1 MSLNEVVD
9 LSKVSPQQTF
19 LVSQPEKPAPTST
32 IYIKRYTTK
41 NNDETEN
48 HTVIGVHIILAQNDP
63 NGIWKALH
71 VDRGKQKLDPLQ
83 PRVATK
89 SLNIYCDTL
98 EVRGEF
104 CLPEAKV
111 VVYARRINWATP
123 DAAIN
128 TSPLE
133 WRVGKAQNAQGHEA
147 GKNGAHGRNA
157 GSLEIYAAKVEP
169 AGDTRPRL
177 VATGGNGQ
185 HPGAGLDGTDGKSMQ
200 HWSQQI
206 FNASRKG
213 GAVSKATVNFNPAA
227 VYIDYA
233 WSWVIN
239 LGEGKQG
246 DNSFP
251 GDGTNAL
258 APGVPGNAGDGG
270 GLTTNVEALK
280 RCFTNAGGAAGDKER
295 DYRGG
300 SAGTPTS
307 AGKYKLKMFFDVFG
321 TDNAKYDLDKT
332 DSRDSKKG
340 TDAKSQGPSKARGET
355 PKSIVVGASNA
366 WLHPLSVQKALE
378 YARDLFLGGER
389 AETETML
396 ADYAAALALDPPQGS
411 PWGEDSAHRAAAESE
426 VAAML
431 ARLRAH
437 LDYFG
442 NAAGYTPLLSLAS
455 TIKLYGDETQR
466 ALRLLLLAGWV
477 EDREREAK
485 EASAILNDA
494 INAAN
499 QDSQQAA
506 TQVVDAE
513 ARIDSVTGSIKT
525 ITQELGDLSTDL
537 INLRNDLF
545 GKAKNDLQMKAQIR
559 FGIKIAATICQ
570 VIPVGQPVLGAIG
583 KLGDVAA
590 SFVGGKD
597 EDAPDTIS
605 KMGGVLSKAGEA
617 AAKAKKAKEKAE
629 AKKKKKPPKDKD
641 EAKKDAT
648 DWAKVAKGM
657 GTVVSGVAG
666 AMKELQVSEDEV
678 EAELQKLESQSAE
691 WKDLTKR
698 IRELNKRK
706 AEFATQI
713 IDALQSISE
722 GYARISAADSAIL
735 SMQQERSRTE
745 GKLDPEAVGFVR
757 ELGQRARLTLLRY
770 LYLMVKSYETTVFNN
785 ITVDW
790 KLTEITDK
798 INALLAP
805 DGGFDARK
813 LKDHIDLL
821 APLYQK
827 NIDTVRD
834 ELLKD
839 FKINDKTLTLQLGLD
854 DEQTPALIE
863 DLNRTGEAVL
873 DPIFYGLVLPDRQLS
888 RLSDVKLDR
897 LEFDPTGP
905 KLSGTHNL
913 VITLQPAHTG
923 TVRKGY
929 QLYSVYSDEPLNWS
943 WTVMSDGKVEPGKP
957 SKASQDV
964 LDLIL
969 GKGAGEIRQKVSMPP
984 AWSNLTLSVMF
995 SPPLPVEKSPRLK
1008 RLYFRMECDAS
1019 PAPTSHR
1026 VVSVRSLGT
1035 TPGAVIS
1042 CTPDLANRGD
1052 GFDNVVR
1059 IYDKGTNVKLS
1070 VPEHDGGAIFDSWDV
1085 VAHQSSRTGV
1095 KDREIKVTLDEHA
1108 IVQCHWARA
1117 HVVAEAVIS
1126 DLQISPRMLK
1136 KHLDTQPVDARTKAQ
1151 LVEMMESP
1159 AASARETATAPRDLP
1174 IRVGA
1179 SARSAVIGLAPAL
1192 EEAEVLEEGK
1202 GKWKRI
1208 NYGGIVGWVNA

>member
-19 LVSQPEKPAPTST
+19 LVSQPEKPSPTST

-48 HTVIGVHIILAQNDP
+48 HTVVGVHIILAPNDP

-71 VDRGKQKLDPLQ
+71 VDRSKQKLDPLQ

-133 WRVGKAQNAQGHEA
+133 WRVGKAQNAQGNEA

-200 HWSQQI
+200 HWTQQI

-233 WSWVIN
+233 WSWVVN
-239 LGEGKQG
+239 LGEGTKG

-251 GDGTNAL
+251 GDGTDAL
-258 APGVPGNAGDGG
+258 APGAPGNAGDGG

-280 RCFTNAGGAAGDKER
+280 RCFTNAGGTAGDKER

-300 SAGTPTS
+300 VAGTPTS
-307 AGKYKLKMFFDVFG
+307 AGKYKLKMYFDVFG

-332 DSRDSKKG
+332 DSHETKKG
-340 TDAKSQGPSKARGET
+340 SDAKSQGPSKSKGET
-355 PKSIVVGASNA
+355 PKPNIIGASNA
-366 WLHPLSVQKALE
+366 WLHPLGVQKALE

-389 AETETML
+389 AETEAML

-411 PWGEDSAHRAAAESE
+411 PWDEDSAHRAAAESE

-442 NAAGYTPLLSLAS
+442 NAAGYMPLLSLAS
-455 TIKLYGDETQR
+455 TLELYRKETES
-466 ALRLLLLAGWV
+466 ALRLLLLAGWI
-477 EDREREAK
+477 DAREREAK
-485 EASAILNDA
+485 EASDILGDA
-494 INAAN
+494 INSAN
-499 QDSQQAA
+499 DDSQQAA
-506 TQVVDAE
+506 KQVTDAE
-513 ARIDSVTGSIKT
+513 AKIDSVAGSIKS
-525 ITQELGDLSTDL
+525 ITQELGKLSTAL
-537 INLRNDLF
+537 TNLRNDLF
-545 GKAKNDLQMKAQIR
+545 AKAKNDLQKKAQIR
-559 FGIKIAATICQ
+559 FGIKLAATICQ
-570 VIPVGQPVLGAIG
+570 VIPVGQPVLGTVG

-605 KMGGVLSKAGEA
+605 KMGGVLTKAGEA

-629 AKKKKKPPKDKD
+629 AKKKKEPPKDKD

-657 GTVVSGVAG
+657 GTTVSGVAG
-666 AMKELQVSEDEV
+666 AIKELQVSEDEV

-745 GKLDPEAVGFVR
+745 GKLDPEAVGFAR

-790 KLTEITDK
+790 KLTEITRN
-798 INALLAP
+798 INDLLKP
-805 DGGFDARK
+805 GGGFDARQ
-813 LKDHIDLL
+813 LKDHIEVL

-827 NIDTVRD
+827 NIDTVRN
-834 ELLKD
+834 ELLKN
-839 FKINDKTLTLQLGLD
+839 FSTTETTPTLQLGFNS
-854 DEQTPALIE
+854 EQTPAVIE
-863 DLNRTGEAVL
+863 DLNRKGAVVI
-873 DPIFYGLVLPDRQLS
+873 DPIFYGLVLPDRQLA
-888 RLSDVKLDR
+888 RLSAVEIDK
-897 LEFDPTGP
+897 LEFDPAGP
-905 KLSGTHNL
+905 KLPSTYNL
-913 VITLQPAHTG
+913 SIKLQPAHTG

-929 QLYSVYSDEPLNWS
+929 QLYSIYSDEPLNWS
-943 WTVMSDGKVEPGKP
+943 WTVLSDGRVEPAKQ
-957 SKASQDV
+957 SKASKDT

-969 GKGAGEIRQKVSMPP
+969 GKDAGEIRQKVSMPP
-984 AWSNLTLSVMF
+984 VWSNMTVSVLF
-995 SPPLPVEKSPRLK
+995 SPPLPVEKSPRIKSLSFLLK
-1008 RLYFRMECDAS
+1008 CDAS
-1019 PAPTSHR
+1019 DAPSSHR

-1042 CTPDLANRGD
+1042 CTPDLANRAD

-1059 IYDKGTNVKLS
+1059 IYDQGTDIKLGVS
-1070 VPEHDGGAIFDSWDV
+1070 EHEGGAVFDSWDII
-1085 VAHQSSRTGV
+1085 AHQSSRTGV
-1095 KDREIKVTLDEHA
+1095 KDREIKVQLDEHA
-1108 IVQCHWARA
+1108 IAQCHWARA
-1117 HVVAEAVIS
+1117 GADAETVVSE
-1126 DLQISPRMLK
+1126 LQISPRMLK
-1136 KHLDTQPVDARTKAQ
+1136 KHLDTQPVDERTRAQ
-1151 LVEMMESP
+1151 LVQMMESP
-1159 AASARETATAPRDLP
+1159 AATAREAAPAPRDLL
-1174 IRVGA
+1174 IRVEPT
-1179 SARSAVIGLAPAL
+1179 ARAAVIGLAPAL
-1192 EEAEVLEEGK
+1192 EEAEVLEEDK

>member
-19 LVSQPEKPAPTST
+19 LVSQPEKPSPTST
-32 IYIKRYTTK
+32 IYIKRYTTR
-41 NNDETEN
+41 NHDETEN

-71 VDRGKQKLDPLQ
+71 VDRSKQKLDPLQ

-104 CLPEAKV
+104 CVPEANV

-133 WRVGKAQNAQGHEA
+133 WRIGKARNAQGKEA

-177 VATGGNGQ
+177 VASGGNGQ

-200 HWSQQI
+200 HWAQQI
-206 FNASRKG
+206 FNARRNKDS
-213 GAVSKATVNFNPAA
+213 AVSTATVNFNPAA

-233 WSWVIN
+233 WSWIVN
-239 LGEGKQG
+239 LGEGTKG

-251 GDGTNAL
+251 EDGTNAL

-280 RCFTNAGGAAGDKER
+280 RCFTNAGGMAGDKER

-307 AGKYKLKMFFDVFG
+307 AGKYKLKMYFNVFG

-332 DSRDSKKG
+332 DSHETKKG
-340 TDAKSQGPSKARGET
+340 TDAKSQGPSKAKGET
-355 PKSIVVGASNA
+355 PKPTVVAASNA
-366 WLHPLSVQKALE
+366 WLHPLGVQKALE

-389 AETETML
+389 VETEAML

-455 TIKLYGDETQR
+455 TVKLYGDETQR

-477 EDREREAK
+477 EAKEREAK
-485 EASAILNDA
+485 EASAILGDA

-499 QDSQQAA
+499 DDAKQAA
-506 TQVVDAE
+506 TQVVEAE
-513 ARIDSVTGSIKT
+513 AKIDSVAGSIKT
-525 ITQELGDLSTDL
+525 ITQELGKLSTAL
-537 INLRNDLF
+537 TNLRNDLF
-545 GKAKNDLQMKAQIR
+545 SKAKNDLQTKAQIR

-570 VIPVGQPVLGAIG
+570 VIPVGQPVLGTIG
-583 KLGDVAA
+583 KLGDIAA

-597 EDAPDTIS
+597 DDAPDTIS

-617 AAKAKKAKEKAE
+617 AAKAKKAKAKAE
-629 AKKKKKPPKDKD
+629 AKKKKEPPKDKD

-648 DWAKVAKGM
+648 DWAKVVKGM
-657 GTVVSGVAG
+657 GTTVSGVAG

-678 EAELQKLESQSAE
+678 EAELQKLESRSPE
-691 WKDLTKR
+691 WKELTKR

-745 GKLDPEAVGFVR
+745 GKLDPEAVGFVH

-834 ELLKD
+834 ELTKN
-839 FKINDKTLTLQLGLD
+839 FKVNDKTATLGFGLD
-854 DEQTPALIE
+854 ARQTPQLIE
-863 DLNRTGEAVL
+863 ELNRTGRIVI
-873 DPIFYGLVLPDRQLS
+873 DPIAYGLVLPDRQLV
-888 RLSDVKLDR
+888 RLSGVELDKF
-897 LEFDPTGP
+897 EFDPAGP
-905 KLSGTHNL
+905 QPSDAQVVVKLLPS
-913 VITLQPAHTG
+913 HTG
-923 TVRKGY
+923 TMRKGH
-929 QLYSVYSDEPLNWS
+929 QLYSVYSDEPLYWE
-943 WTVMSDGKVEPGKP
+943 WTMPKGKITPSKP
-957 SKASQDV
+957 SETSQDM

-969 GKGAGEIRQKVSMPP
+969 GKGAGKIRQKVALPP
-984 AWSNLTLSVMF
+984 LWSDLTVSVMY
-995 SPPLPVEKSPRLK
+995 SPDFPTGKAPRITS
-1008 RLYFRMECDAS
+1008 LYFLMEIDATL
-1019 PAPTSHR
+1019 APTSHR
-1026 VVSVRSLGT
+1026 VLTVRSLGT

-1042 CTPDLANRGD
+1042 CTPDLAERGD
-1052 GFDNVVR
+1052 GFNNAIR
-1059 IYDKGTNVKLS
+1059 IYDQGSSVTLG
-1070 VPEHDGGAIFDSWDV
+1070 VPEHAGGALFDSWDI
-1085 VAHQSSRTGV
+1085 VAHQTSKTDV
-1095 KDREIKVTLDEHA
+1095 KKREVEVELAEHTLA
-1108 IVQCHWARA
+1108 QCKWASARVA
-1117 HVVAEAVIS
+1117 AETVVS
-1126 DLQISPRMLK
+1126 DLQISPRLLK
-1136 KHLDTQPVDARTKAQ
+1136 KHLNTQPVDERTRAQ
-1151 LVEMMESP
+1151 LVEMLESP
-1159 AASARETATAPRDLP
+1159 AATAREAAPAPRDLL
-1174 IRVGA
+1174 IHVGA
-1179 SARSAVIGLAPAL
+1179 TARSAIIGLAPAL
-1192 EEAEVLEEGK
+1192 EEAAVLEVGK